1 MVKYVTQFHSGNL
14 KLYKEDLD
22 VIRNEQNLAIKQW
35 EQAIVE
41 KNMSDVEKERMLFD
55 SMVQNILSMNKA
67 STTISNLVDQ
77 KKDSMSEFKSVA
89 IKSKGKPI

>member
-1 MVKYVTQFHSGNL
+1 M
-14 KLYKEDLD
+14 YKEDLD
-22 VIRNEQNLAIKQW
+22 VIRNEQNFAIKQW
-35 EQAIVE
+35 EQAIIE
-41 KNMSDVEKERMLFD
+41 NNTSDVEKERMLFD

-67 STTISNLVDQ
+67 STTISNLFDK